1 MLWFANALICVG
13 LWTLGYKWRHS
24 FLFSI
29 AGELIY
35 TVQSARAGQIELAS
49 ICAVFCFLAFRN
61 WLKWGKDATV

>member
-1 MLWFANALICVG
+1 MLWIANALIVVG

-35 TVQSARAGQIELAS
+35 TVVSYSQNQLELCF

-61 WLKWGKDATV
+61 WIKWGKNA